1 MRFDN
6 DDEALSSSD
15 DDAAAATAVVAAA
28 AADDDD
34 DIEAEADNGA
44 PEPCARVLA
53 TMCITMG
60 CTDLL
65 KSFPLA
71 PLSPSISRPHAPTA
85 SMARERARAEQRQE
99 ISWGLF
105 VLLVLLLALQILLL
119 LVLLLFS
126 DRCHNHPHHTHHY
139 HHYHHHHTH
148 PTQSPAKNAPHHWQQ
163 PEAAA
168 AQRI

>member
-15 DDAAAATAVVAAA
+15 DDAAAATAVVAA

-85 SMARERARAEQRQE
+85 SMARERARVEQREE
-99 ISWGLF
+99 ISWVLF
-105 VLLVLLLALQILLL
+105 VLLVLLLALQILL
-119 LVLLLFS
+119 S
-126 DRCHNHPHHTHHY
+126 
-139 HHYHHHHTH
+139 
-148 PTQSPAKNAPHHWQQ
+148 
-163 PEAAA
+163 
-168 AQRI
+168 